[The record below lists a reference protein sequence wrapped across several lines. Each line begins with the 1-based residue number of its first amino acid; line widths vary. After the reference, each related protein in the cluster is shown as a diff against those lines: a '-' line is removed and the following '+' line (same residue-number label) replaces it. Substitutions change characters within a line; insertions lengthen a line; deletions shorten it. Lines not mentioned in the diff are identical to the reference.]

1 MRLKRAVIEN
11 YRAISRLEL
20 HLHPQMNVFFGG
32 NAEGKTSVLNA
43 IAVGLGAI
51 PKFLPEVSSVDFLK
65 TDRRGT
71 RPVRVELETSDG
83 TQWER
88 TLGGPRKR
96 GRLDS
101 LRTRVEGIV
110 AGNGTEAQPEDLPI
124 IAFYDTDRVLREQ
137 VLTDNRFVADFPR
150 FEALEGAF
158 SAGSAFPTFVKWFR
172 AKEHEELGIRNQKR
186 DFDYALPD
194 LNAAREAICSMV
206 PEIRSLRIAF
216 RPLSFEVAWRSDG
229 EDGEEHLRP
238 SQLSGGYRVMLAMA
252 ADLARRMAQ
261 GNPHLDDPLQ
271 SEAVV
276 LIDEVDL
283 HLHPSWQQ
291 RVLPDLMRTFP
302 NAQFL
307 VSTHSPQVLTTV
319 EAGCVVHLA
328 REDGQIGAFGVP
340 ITTYG
345 AKASDALETV
355 MGVEE
360 RPAGNEFVR
369 MLKEY
374 WALVVAGRGETAEG
388 RELRGRLEEIAPQ
401 DSDLDSA
408 DSEMHRQRVLARLG
422 RAP

>member
-32 NAEGKTSVLNA
+32 NGEGKTSVLGA

-51 PKFLPEVSSVDFLK
+51 PKFIPEVSSVGFLK

-71 RPVRVELETSDG
+71 RPVRVELETRDG

-101 LRTRVEGIV
+101 LRTRVEAVV
-110 AGNGTEAQPEDLPI
+110 AGNGSDTQPEDLPI
-124 IAFYDTDRVLREQ
+124 IAFYDTDRAVPDRP
-137 VLTDNRFVADFPR
+137 LTGSRFVSDFPR
-150 FEALEGAF
+150 FDALEGAF
-158 SAGSAFPTFVKWFR
+158 SAGAEFPTFLRWFR
-172 AKEHEELGIRNQKR
+172 AKEHEELGIRNEKK

-194 LNAAREAICSMV
+194 LNAAREAIRSMV

-216 RPLSFEVAWRSDG
+216 RPLRFEVTWRSDG
-229 EDGEEHLRP
+229 GGEERLRP
-238 SQLSGGYRVMLAMA
+238 AQLSGGYRVMLALA
-252 ADLARRMAQ
+252 GDLARRMAQ

-319 EAGCVVHLA
+319 DGDHILQLA
-328 REDGQIGAFGVP
+328 REDGEIVVGGIVSP
-340 ITTYG
+340 TYG
-345 AKASDALETV
+345 AEAGSVLTAV
-355 MGVEE
+355 MGVDA
-360 RPAGNEFVR
+360 RPADNEFAR
-369 MLKEY
+369 GLREY
-374 WALVVAGRGETAEG
+374 NALIADGRGEDDEAEA
-388 RELRGRLEEIAPQ
+388 LRRRLESISPRDSGLDRARSEIN
-401 DSDLDSA
+401 
-408 DSEMHRQRVLARLG
+408 RQRVLG
-422 RAP
+422 RVGRTP